1 MCICAVSVSVY
12 AHICVIYIR
21 MCIYILYMSMCMNL
35 CTVSAVLFIHI
46 LIETIKGRISRL
58 TQ

>member
-1 MCICAVSVSVY
+1 MCICVVSVSVS
-12 AHICVIYIR
+12 AHTCV
-21 MCIYILYMSMCMNL
+21 IYILYMSMCTHM
-35 CTVSAVLFIHI
+35 CTVSAVLFSHV